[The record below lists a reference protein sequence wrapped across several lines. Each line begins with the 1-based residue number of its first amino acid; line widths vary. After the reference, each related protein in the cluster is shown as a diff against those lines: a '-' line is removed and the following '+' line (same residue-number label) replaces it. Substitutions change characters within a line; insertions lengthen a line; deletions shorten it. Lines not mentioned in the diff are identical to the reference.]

1 MSGPDEVT
9 SEAPIA
15 AEPAD
20 HQETFSR
27 QSGKSDSKS
36 KMPLP
41 VKVGLGGV
49 VLVGGVL
56 ILVALFGGSEAS
68 DDEILNNL
76 SMNLAGTRA
85 DILLLEERV
94 AHVEGYEERLA
105 RLDDGDEGLRES
117 LEGLNG
123 VPEQLENLEQ
133 RVDQLT
139 SQIEIRIAA
148 LTEQLD
154 SELAEAHAA
163 VEVAEQQTQQAR
175 QARDEAQAEA
185 DRAATRQATTAQ
197 SAAPAP
203 SRPPFS
209 ISGVEYRGG
218 RNFLSIATGPVSALG
233 EIRLLGERE
242 SEGEW
247 QLVSIGSSSAE
258 FYHHGRSVTV
268 PLP

>member
-1 MSGPDEVT
+1 MSGPDEVA
-9 SEAPIA
+9 SEAPIK

-20 HQETFSR
+20 HQETVSKR
-27 QSGKSDSKS
+27 SGKPFS
-36 KMPLP
+36 MPLS
-41 VKVGLGGV
+41 VKAGLGCV
-49 VLVGGVL
+49 VLMGGAL
-56 ILVALFGGSEAS
+56 ILVALFGRTGGG
-68 DDEILNNL
+68 DDEFLNNL
-76 SMNLAGTRA
+76 NMGLAGTRS

-94 AHVEGYEERLA
+94 AHVEGYEERLE
-105 RLDDGDEGLRES
+105 RLDVGDAGLRES
-117 LEGLNG
+117 LEGLSG
-123 VPEQLENLEQ
+123 VAERLEDLEQ

-139 SQIEIRIAA
+139 SQIEIRLAA
-148 LTEQLD
+148 FSEQLD

-163 VEVAEQQTQQAR
+163 VEVAEQQTLLAR

-185 DRAATRQATTAQ
+185 DRAATRQASTAQ

-218 RNFLSIATGPVSALG
+218 RSFLSIATGPVSALG
-233 EIRLLGERE
+233 EVRLLGERE

-258 FYHHGRSVTV
+258 FYYRGRSVTV